1 MKVCFP
7 VQQDEGMKS
16 VLYDHFGSA
25 PMMAIVDTDANSVVM
40 LKNPNEEN
48 TEGIWS
54 PLNALANEKIDAV
67 VVAGIGTGA
76 ITGLKQR
83 GIKVYR
89 AKSTTI
95 QENITKIKAG
105 ELTDVGAEQC
115 CSGKITVRNAGAN

>member
-40 LKNPNEEN
+40 LKNPNEAN
-48 TEGIWS
+48 IEGIWS
-54 PLNALANEKIDAV
+54 PLKALANEKIDAIV
-67 VVAGIGTGA
+67 VTGIGTGA

-89 AKSTTI
+89 AKSATI

-105 ELTDVGAEQC
+105 ELTDVGVEQC
-115 CSGKITVRNAGAN
+115 CSGKNED